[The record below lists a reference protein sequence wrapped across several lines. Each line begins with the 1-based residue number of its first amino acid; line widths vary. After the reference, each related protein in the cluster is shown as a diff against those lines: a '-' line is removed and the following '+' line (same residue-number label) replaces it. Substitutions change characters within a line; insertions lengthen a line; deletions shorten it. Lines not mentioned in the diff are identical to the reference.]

1 MIRIDSVT
9 LHRSVFITHHLSY
22 RSVCQQQHAILPA
35 LLTLHPH
42 AAPSR
47 CTLTLHPHAAPSRC
61 TFMLHPHAS
70 LINSRAKVGSL
81 SDPWSL
87 VTSTTLVNCLHQLPD
102 QQQHNQLTNQSSRS
116 ACCALR
122 RAARCRQSCSSV
134 IAKTR
139 RDNPK
144 IKVQKLLFSAIVVWL
159 VVGLGGTHKL
169 GPIAAPNCTT
179 SHEIPRSPRLEWK
192 LRGVGLCQGQLLRVS
207 GSTGLEPL
215 ALREQMNTLGYGGI
229 SGGLRPLVAAFE
241 AELMVRV
248 LML

>member
-1 MIRIDSVT
+1 MS
-9 LHRSVFITHHLSY
+9 LPQHLSTAY
-22 RSVCQQQHAILPA
+22 ISCQ
-35 LLTLHPH
+35 
-42 AAPSR
+42 
-47 CTLTLHPHAAPSRC
+47 
-61 TFMLHPHAS
+61 
-70 LINSRAKVGSL
+70 
-81 SDPWSL
+81 
-87 VTSTTLVNCLHQLPD
+87 TSNNI
-102 QQQHNQLTNQSSRS
+102 NQLANQSSRS

-241 AELMVRV
+241 AELMVCV
-248 LML
+248 LTL